1 MKSIK
6 ARVLTATLA
15 ASALTLSVFGQT
27 SPIAKKDTSWTKGG
41 LVSFNF
47 SQVALSNWAGGGQSS
62 VAVNGFLNVFAN
74 YKKGI
79 HSWENSLDLGYG
91 IVQQGTADF
100 IKSDDKIDFT
110 SKYGRQ
116 ASKVWYY
123 TGLVNFKSQ
132 FAPGY
137 NFPNDSIKI
146 SNLFAPAYVLASIGM
161 DYKPNEV
168 FSAYISPVTAKFTI
182 VNDDDL
188 NSIGAF
194 GVENNEVL
202 RTEVGGYIR
211 AQFKKDLIENVNLQS
226 RIELFSNYAN
236 NPENID
242 VNWETIIAMKVN
254 KFITANISA
263 TVIYDD
269 DIDISIDNNDDGVID
284 KVGPRT
290 QFKEV
295 LSIGLSYK
303 F

>member
-15 ASALTLSVFGQT
+15 ASALTLSVFGQN
-27 SPIAKKDTSWTKGG
+27 SQIAKKDTNWTKGG

-47 SQVALSNWAGGGQSS
+47 SQIALSNWAGGGQSS

-91 IVQQGTADF
+91 IVQQGNADF
-100 IKSDDKIDFT
+100 RKSDDKIDFT

-137 NFPNDSIKI
+137 NFPNDSVKI
-146 SNLFAPAYVLASIGM
+146 SNLLAPAYVLASIGM

-269 DIDISIDNNDDGVID
+269 DIDIEVGNNDDGTI
-284 KVGPRT
+284 KSGPRT

>member
-6 ARVLTATLA
+6 GKVLIVALVL
-15 ASALTLSVFGQT
+15 SAFTT
-27 SPIAKKDTSWTKGG
+27 SAFAQSTPAPKKDSTWTKGG
-41 LVSFNF
+41 LASFNF

-62 VAVNGFLNVFAN
+62 IAVNGFLNVFAN

-91 IVQQGTADF
+91 IVKQGSADF
-100 IKSDDKIDFT
+100 VKSDDKIDFT

-116 ASKVWYY
+116 ASKKWYY

-137 NFPNDSIKI
+137 NTPAEITKI
-146 SNLFAPAYVLASIGM
+146 SDLLAPAYVLASIGM
-161 DYKPNEV
+161 DFKPNDV

-182 VNDDDL
+182 VNDDSL
-188 NSIGAF
+188 SARGAF
-194 GVENNEVL
+194 GVEDGEIL

-211 AQFKKDLIENVNLQS
+211 AQFKKDIFENVNLQS

-242 VNWETIIAMKVN
+242 VNWETILAMKVN
-254 KFITANISA
+254 KFITANVSA
-263 TVIYDD
+263 TVVYDD
-269 DIDISIDNNDDGVID
+269 DIDIEVGTNDDGTI
-284 KVGPRT
+284 KSGPRT
-290 QFKEV
+290 QFKQV
-295 LSIGLSYK
+295 LSIGLAYK

>member
-15 ASALTLSVFGQT
+15 ASALTLSVFGQN
-27 SPIAKKDTSWTKGG
+27 SQIAKKDTNWTKGG

-91 IVQQGTADF
+91 IVQQGNADF
-100 IKSDDKIDFT
+100 RKSDDKIDFT

-137 NFPNDSIKI
+137 NFPNDSVKI
-146 SNLFAPAYVLASIGM
+146 SNLLAPAYVLASIGM

>member
-15 ASALTLSVFGQT
+15 ASALTLSVFGQN
-27 SPIAKKDTSWTKGG
+27 SPIAKKDTNWTKGG

-91 IVQQGTADF
+91 IVQQGNADF
-100 IKSDDKIDFT
+100 RKSDDKIDFT

-137 NFPNDSIKI
+137 NFPNDSVKI
-146 SNLFAPAYVLASIGM
+146 SNLLAPAYVLASIGM

>member
-6 ARVLTATLA
+6 ATVAVAAIVTTTFTA
-15 ASALTLSVFGQT
+15 SVFGQT
-27 SPIAKKDTSWTKGG
+27 TPEVKEDNNWTKGG
-41 LVSFNF
+41 LASFNL

-62 VAVNGFLNVFAN
+62 VALNGFVNLFAN

-79 HSWENSLDLGYG
+79 HTWENSLDLGYG

-116 ASKVWYY
+116 ASEKWYY

-137 NFPNDSIKI
+137 NSPAEITRI
-146 SNLFAPAYVLASIGM
+146 SDFLAPAYVLTSIGM
-161 DYKPNEV
+161 DYKPNKI
-168 FSAYISPVTAKFTI
+168 FSAYLSPVTAKFTI
-182 VNDDDL
+182 VIDDSL
-188 NSIGAF
+188 NAIGAF
-194 GVENNEVL
+194 GVEKNEVL
-202 RTEVGGYIR
+202 RTEIGGFARLQYKQDI
-211 AQFKKDLIENVNLQS
+211 LENVNLQS
-226 RIELFSNYAN
+226 RIDLFSNYAN
-236 NPENID
+236 NPQNID
-242 VNWETIIAMKVN
+242 VNWETILSMKVN
-254 KFITANISA
+254 KFITANVSA

-269 DIDISIDNNDDGVID
+269 DIDIEIDSNNDGTVD

-290 QFKEV
+290 QFKQV
-295 LSIGLSYK
+295 LSVGLAYK

>member
-15 ASALTLSVFGQT
+15 ASALTLSVFGQN
-27 SPIAKKDTSWTKGG
+27 SPIAKKDTNWTKGG

-91 IVQQGTADF
+91 IVQQGNADF
-100 IKSDDKIDFT
+100 RKSDDKIDFT

-137 NFPNDSIKI
+137 NFPNDSVKI
-146 SNLFAPAYVLASIGM
+146 SNLLAPAYVLASIGM
-161 DYKPNEV
+161 DYKPNEI

-211 AQFKKDLIENVNLQS
+211 AQFKKDLIVNVNLQS

>member
-6 ARVLTATLA
+6 ATVAVAAIVTTTFTA
-15 ASALTLSVFGQT
+15 SVFGQT
-27 SPIAKKDTSWTKGG
+27 APEVKEDNNWTKGG
-41 LVSFNF
+41 LASFNF

-62 VAVNGFLNVFAN
+62 VALNGFVNLFAN

-79 HSWENSLDLGYG
+79 HTWENSLDLGYG

-116 ASKVWYY
+116 ASEKWYY

-137 NFPNDSIKI
+137 NSPAEITRI
-146 SNLFAPAYVLASIGM
+146 SDFLAPAYVLTSIGM
-161 DYKPNEV
+161 DYKPNKI
-168 FSAYISPVTAKFTI
+168 FSAYLSPVTAKFTI
-182 VNDDDL
+182 VNDDSL
-188 NSIGAF
+188 NAIGAF
-194 GVENNEVL
+194 GVEKNEVL
-202 RTEVGGYIR
+202 RTEIGGFARLQYKQDI
-211 AQFKKDLIENVNLQS
+211 LENVNLQS

-236 NPENID
+236 NPQNID
-242 VNWETIIAMKVN
+242 VNWETILSMKVN
-254 KFITANISA
+254 KFITANVSA

-269 DIDISIDNNDDGVID
+269 DIDIEIDSNNDGTVD

-290 QFKEV
+290 QFKQV
-295 LSIGLSYK
+295 LSVGLAYK

>member
-6 ARVLTATLA
+6 ARVLAATLA
-15 ASALTLSVFGQT
+15 ASALTLSVFGQN
-27 SPIAKKDTSWTKGG
+27 SQIAKKDTNWTKGG

-91 IVQQGTADF
+91 IVQQGNADF
-100 IKSDDKIDFT
+100 RKSDDKIDFT

-137 NFPNDSIKI
+137 NFPNDSVKI
-146 SNLFAPAYVLASIGM
+146 SNLLAPAYVLASIGM